1 MRQGLGMLT
10 LGALAPVVQGALQVY
25 LPVSMCPQLGVLV
38 VLGLGLA
45 WPNALGGM
53 LVAALVGFVSDL
65 LSGSLGGQLVLLHLG
80 AYLATRYASAHLDLS
95 GPLSTAI
102 FAAGFTALYGLALVL
117 STLFFLP
124 EAGLGWGDLRLLLP
138 VALLNG
144 LFAPWVVALVERL
157 LTRLEAPQFGRRRV
171 FLGPQGSSR

>member
-1 MRQGLGMLT
+1 MLLLGV
-10 LGALAPVVQGALQVY
+10 LAPVLQGALQLY
-25 LPVSMCPQLGVLV
+25 LPVSLCPQLGVLV
-38 VLGLGLA
+38 VLGLGLV

-53 LVAALVGFVSDL
+53 LVAALVGFMSDL

-80 AYLATRYASAHLDLS
+80 AYLAARYASGHLDLG

-102 FAAGFTALYGLALVL
+102 FAVGFTALYGLALVL

-124 EAGLGWGDLRLLLP
+124 EAGLGWGDLQVLLP

-144 LFAPWVVALVERL
+144 LFAPWMVGLVERL
-157 LTRLEAPQFGRRRV
+157 LARLEAPQLGRRRV
-171 FLGPQGSSR
+171 FLGPQGSPQ